1 VKETNVNKKSVL
13 ALTLFVSSLL
23 PVLPALAAM
32 EALNDEDMDSIT
44 AAGQPTVAI
53 AENGEAV
60 IQDNSSQLLNMPT
73 DAQHGLR
80 ALALINAVGEAQLAT
95 NLNVVSVAGDI
106 AGVDQR
112 NFTVQSWGSTLPKIS
127 ESVEGEPAVE
137 NETTQIGGCLADCE
151 QTLIDKGDNSI
162 GVTNIAAQ
170 GIVEIASAT
179 GDMIADGGDGS
190 QIHDNSTA
198 ALNFDADSQTDLA
211 ALFIAN
217 IVGRTQASFNVNI
230 ASSTLNLFPS
240 TDQPFS
246 EPATSS
252 SAVMK
257 QTNSAVQFRGTPINA
272 AASIF
277 VEHSPH

>member
-1 VKETNVNKKSVL
+1 VKETNVKKLLLPILFVVSVL
-13 ALTLFVSSLL
+13 I
-23 PVLPALAAM
+23 PILPAFAAM
-32 EALNDEDMDSIT
+32 EVLNDAEMDSIT
-44 AAGQPTVAI
+44 ASGQPTVLI
-53 AENGEAV
+53 AENGPA
-60 IQDNSSQLLNMPT
+60 DFNDTSSQIINLVT

-80 ALALINAVGEAQLAT
+80 ALAITNAAGEAQLAT
-95 NLNVVSVAGDI
+95 NLNVISVSGDI

-112 NFTVQSWGSTLPKIS
+112 NFTVQSWGSTLPKIKAT
-127 ESVEGEPAVE
+127 VDGEPAVE
-137 NETTQIGGCLADCE
+137 NEIEQENCSTDCV
-151 QTLIDKGDNSI
+151 IKINNPSV

-179 GDMIADGGDGS
+179 GDVIADGANGS
-190 QIHDNSTA
+190 SVWDSSTA
-198 ALNFDADSQTDLA
+198 TLNFEADSQTDLA

-217 IVGRTQASFNVNI
+217 IAGRTQASFNVNI

-246 EPATSS
+246 EPAASS

-277 VEHSPH
+277 VDHTPN

>member
-1 VKETNVNKKSVL
+1 MNKKTRFIL
-13 ALTLFVSSLL
+13 ALLVSIVFSTGS
-23 PVLPALAAM
+23 AFAAM
-32 EALNDEDMDSIT
+32 EVLNDDQMDSIT
-44 AAGQPTVAI
+44 ASGQPTVLI
-53 AENGEAV
+53 AENGQADF
-60 IQDNSSQLLNMPT
+60 QDLSSQVINLVT

-80 ALALINAVGEAQLAT
+80 ALAITNAAGEAQLAT
-95 NLNVVSVAGDI
+95 NLNVISVAGDI

-112 NFTVQSWGSTLPKIS
+112 NFTVQSWGSTLPKIKA
-127 ESVEGEPAVE
+127 EVDGVPAVV
-137 NETTQIGGCLADCE
+137 NKNVQLGACLTDCE
-151 QTLIDKGDNSI
+151 QELVDKGDTNV

-170 GIVEIASAT
+170 GLVQIASAT
-179 GDMIADGGDGS
+179 GDVIAEGYNGS
-190 QIHDNSTA
+190 SVWDNSTA
-198 ALNFDADSQTDLA
+198 ALNFEADSQTDLA

-217 IVGRTQASFNVNI
+217 IAGRTQASFNVNI

-246 EPATSS
+246 EPAASS

-277 VEHSPH
+277 VDHTPK